1 MKSITVVKIGGNVV
15 DDPVAL
21 AAFLD
26 DFARLRGPKI
36 LVHGGGRE
44 ATRLSS
50 ALDIPT
56 TMIEGRRVTTADTLD
71 VVTMVYAGLINK
83 RIVSALQ
90 ARGCNALGLS
100 GADAD
105 IITASRRPAA
115 PVDYG
120 YVGDIAPE
128 GVSSSTL
135 AALLQAGLTPV
146 ICAIMHDGAGQ
157 LLNCNADTVAQSVA
171 VGASRIAPTT
181 LVYCFEM
188 PGVLADVADSSS
200 VIPVIT
206 PGNFAELRASG
217 AVSGG
222 MLPKITNALTAVSQG
237 VSSVSI
243 RQASALLDSAA
254 GTTIRS

>member
-1 MKSITVVKIGGNVV
+1 MV
-15 DDPVAL
+15 DDPAAL
-21 AAFLD
+21 NAFLD
-26 DFARLRGPKI
+26 DFGRLPGRKI

-44 ATRLSS
+44 ATRLSK

-56 TMIEGRRVTTADTLD
+56 TMIEGRRVTSRETLD

-83 RIVSALQ
+83 RIVCALQ

-105 IITASRRPAA
+105 IITATRRPAA

-120 YVGDIAPE
+120 FVGDISPE
-128 GVSSSTL
+128 GVDSSVLSV
-135 AALLQAGLTPV
+135 LLQNGFTPV
-146 ICAIMHDGAGQ
+146 ICAIMHDGDGM

-171 VGASRIAPTT
+171 VGASRIAETT

-188 PGVLADVADSSS
+188 PGVLADVSDPTS
-200 VIPVIT
+200 VIPIIT
-206 PGNFAELRASG
+206 PDNFADLRASG

-222 MLPKITNALTAVSQG
+222 MIPKISNALTAVSQG
-237 VSSVSI
+237 VAAVSI
-243 RQASALLDSAA
+243 RNASDLLVPTA